1 MTKKYLLILWICLY
15 HNAYAQQNNFDIP
28 DSLST
33 KDYEYFSNNI
43 LYEEKDSIKERLY
56 AQSWLAKA
64 KREKNFGQ
72 MAHSYKALLYTSDK
86 KLQLIYADSLLTAA
100 ERTADI
106 ELIGSSY
113 ITKGAVHYNRKEH
126 MDALDNYLIAN
137 EYISKTS
144 NPYLIYKVKYIIAQI
159 KYYLGFYDEAT
170 ALFQECV
177 KYFKEKNDRAYLNS
191 LHSLGLCY
199 NRIGKYKLCSQMN
212 QEGLNAG
219 RRLRN
224 FEMQSYFI
232 HSEGVN
238 QYFKHNYGDA
248 IKKLTLVLP
257 VVKHNKDFTNET
269 TAYFYI
275 GKSYWSQKLQEKA
288 LPYFKKIDDAFQKQN
303 YIRPDLREAF
313 EILIDYYQQ
322 LNNKE
327 LQLYYISTLLKVD
340 QVLNQEYKYLSSKIH
355 KEYDT
360 KKLLIA
366 KTDVELSMKYRTI
379 TAFIS
384 ISIMTVIMAILVYR
398 HFKNKRLFEELMNRK
413 PETSQSLVSGN
424 NSKEIELDINP
435 DVIATIL
442 KNLEKFERNKKYLEK
457 DMTLAK
463 MASLLSTNMKY
474 ASKIIARY
482 REKGTIDYISDLKI
496 DHIIELLKNENKF
509 RNYTNKALGE
519 ESGFGSTQNFTRAFN
534 NRTGLSPTYFIN
546 KLKNQQHS

>member
-15 HNAYAQQNNFDIP
+15 HNTYAQQNNFVIP

-56 AQSWLAKA
+56 AQSWLAKS

-72 MAHSYKALLYTSDK
+72 TAQSYKALLYTSDK

-100 ERTADI
+100 KRTANI

-126 MDALDNYLIAN
+126 MKALDDYLIAN
-137 EYISKTS
+137 EYIAKTN

-177 KYFKEKNDRAYLNS
+177 KYFKEENDRAYLNS

-199 NRIGKYKLCSQMN
+199 NRIGKYELCSQMN
-212 QEGLNAG
+212 QLGLSAG
-219 RRLRN
+219 LRFKN
-224 FEMQSYFI
+224 VEMQSYFI

-238 QYFKHNYGDA
+238 QYFKHNYGNA
-248 IKKLTLVLP
+248 IKKLTTVLP
-257 VVKHNKDFTNET
+257 AVRHNKDFTNET

-288 LPYFKKIDDAFQKQN
+288 IPYFKKIDEAFQKQN
-303 YIRPDLREAF
+303 YIRPDLREAY

-322 LNNKE
+322 RNNKE

-340 QVLNQEYKYLSSKIH
+340 QVLHQDYKYLSGKIH
-355 KEYDT
+355 KDYDT
-360 KKLLIA
+360 KKLLQA
-366 KTDVELSMKYRTI
+366 KTDVEQSMKYRTI
-379 TAFIS
+379 AAFIS
-384 ISIMTVIMAILVYR
+384 ITIMAVIMAILVYR

-413 PETSQSLVSGN
+413 PETSQSLVSVN
-424 NSKEIELDINP
+424 NSKEIEIDINP
-435 DVIATIL
+435 EVIATIL

-482 REKGTIDYISDLKI
+482 RNKGTIDYISDLKI
-496 DHIIELLKNENKF
+496 DHIIELLKNENKY

-519 ESGFGSTQNFTRAFN
+519 ESGFGSTQNFTRAFKN
-534 NRTGLSPTYFIN
+534 QTGLSPTYFIS
-546 KLKNQQHS
+546 KLRSQQHS

>member
-1 MTKKYLLILWICLY
+1 MTKNYLLILWICLY
-15 HNAYAQQNNFDIP
+15 HNTYAQQNNFVIP
-28 DSLST
+28 DNLST
-33 KDYEYFSNNI
+33 KKYEYFSDNI
-43 LYEEKDSIKERLY
+43 LYEEKDSIKEKLY

-64 KREKNFGQ
+64 KRERNFGQ
-72 MAHSYKALLYTSDK
+72 MTLSYKALLYTSDK
-86 KLQLIYADSLLTAA
+86 KLQLIYADSMQKAA
-100 ERTADI
+100 VKTADI

-113 ITKGAVHYNRKEH
+113 ITKGVVYFNRKEH
-126 MDALDNYLIAN
+126 INALDNYLIAN
-137 EYISKTS
+137 EYISKT
-144 NPYLIYKVKYIIAQI
+144 NNQYLIYKVKYVIAQI

-177 KYFKEKNDRAYLNS
+177 NYFKEENDRAYLNS

-199 NRIGKYKLCSQMN
+199 NRLGKYELCSKVN
-212 QEGLNAG
+212 QLGLSAG
-219 RRLRN
+219 LRLKN
-224 FEMQSYFI
+224 VEMQSYFI

-248 IKKLTLVLP
+248 IKKLTQVLP
-257 VVKHNKDFTNET
+257 TVRHNEDFTNET

-288 LPYFKKIDDAFQKQN
+288 LPYFKKIDEAFQKQN
-303 YIRPDLREAF
+303 YIRPDLREAY

-322 LNNKE
+322 RNNKE

-340 QVLNQEYKYLSSKIH
+340 QVLHQDYKYLSGKIH
-355 KEYDT
+355 KDYDT
-360 KKLLIA
+360 KKLLQA
-366 KTDVELSMKYRTI
+366 KTDVEQSMKYRTI
-379 TAFIS
+379 AALIS
-384 ISIMTVIMAILVYR
+384 ITIMAVIMTILVYR
-398 HFKNKRLFEELMNRK
+398 HFKNKRLFEEVMNRK
-413 PETSQSLVSGN
+413 PETSQSLVSVN
-424 NSKEIELDINP
+424 NNKEIDINP
-435 DVIATIL
+435 EVIATIL

-463 MASLLSTNMKY
+463 MASLLNTNMKY

-482 REKGTIDYISDLKI
+482 RDKGTIDYISDLKI
-496 DHIIELLKNENKF
+496 DHIIELLKNENKY

-546 KLKNQQHS
+546 KLKSQQHS

>member
-15 HNAYAQQNNFDIP
+15 HNTYAQQNNFFIP

-43 LYEEKDSIKERLY
+43 RYEEKDSIKERLY

-72 MAHSYKALLYTSDK
+72 MANSYKALIYTSDK
-86 KLQLIYADSLLTAA
+86 KLQLTYADSTLTAA
-100 ERTADI
+100 KRTADI
-106 ELIGSSY
+106 ELIGSVY
-113 ITKGAVHYNRKEH
+113 MTKGIVYYNRKEH
-126 MDALDNYLIAN
+126 MNALDNYLIAD
-137 EYISKTS
+137 EYISKTK
-144 NPYLIYKVKYIIAQI
+144 NPYLIYKVKYVIAQI

-177 KYFKEKNDRAYLNS
+177 KYFKEENDRAYLNS
-191 LHSLGLCY
+191 IHSLGLCY

-219 RRLRN
+219 LRFKN

-238 QYFKHNYGDA
+238 QYFKHNYA
-248 IKKLTLVLP
+248 NAVKKLTMVLP
-257 VVKHNKDFTNET
+257 SVRHNKDFTNET

-288 LPYFKKIDDAFQKQN
+288 LPYFKKIDEAFQKQN
-303 YIRPDLREAF
+303 YIHPDLREAF

-322 LNNKE
+322 QNNKE

-340 QVLNQEYKYLSSKIH
+340 QVLNQEYKYLSGKIH

-360 KKLLIA
+360 KKLLQA
-366 KTDVELSMKYRTI
+366 KTDLEQSMKYTTI
-379 TAFIS
+379 AAFIS
-384 ISIMTVIMAILVYR
+384 ITIMAVIILLLVYR

-413 PETSQSLVSGN
+413 PETTQSLVSDN
-424 NSKEIELDINP
+424 NSIETELDINP
-435 DVIATIL
+435 EVITAIL
-442 KNLEKFERNKKYLEK
+442 KNIEKFERNKKYLEK
-457 DMTLAK
+457 DMTLSK
-463 MASLLSTNMKY
+463 MASLLNTNMKY

-482 REKGTIDYISDLKI
+482 RDKGTIDYISDLKI
-496 DHIIELLKNENKF
+496 DHIIELLKNENKY

-534 NRTGLSPTYFIN
+534 SRTGLSPTYFIN
-546 KLKNQQHS
+546 KLKSQ